1 MPRRYHYT
9 GKELI
14 YVEQKKIL
22 DIKLTE
28 SGKINYVKTM
38 IPVVQEQDV
47 VVRLLVWVLNQ
58 EQLAKTYGKNVLD
71 NN

>member
-1 MPRRYHYT
+1 M
-9 GKELI
+9 
-14 YVEQKKIL
+14 EQKKIL